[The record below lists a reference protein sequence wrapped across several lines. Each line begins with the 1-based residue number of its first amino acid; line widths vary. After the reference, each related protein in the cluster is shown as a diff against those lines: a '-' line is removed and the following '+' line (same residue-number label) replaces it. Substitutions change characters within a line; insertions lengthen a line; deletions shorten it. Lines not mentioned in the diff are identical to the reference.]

1 MRCPMSQPLT
11 KHWQTIYSTKD
22 PKEVSWFQAQ
32 ASTSLRLIQ
41 KAQLNLE
48 AEIIDVGGGAS
59 VLVDQL
65 LEQGFKHITVLD
77 LAEAALQKSQVRLGE
92 LANKVTWLIAN
103 IVEVEFADHQFDLWH
118 DRAVFHFLTEHNDQQ
133 RYLQKVTAALKSG
146 GYLVISTFA
155 EDGALKCSGLPVQ
168 RYSTQELI
176 HFFGQ
181 SAFDVVEEGKEVHIT
196 PAGNEQKFS
205 YLLLRKK

>member
-1 MRCPMSQPLT
+1 M
-11 KHWQTIYSTKD
+11 
-22 PKEVSWFQAQ
+22 
-32 ASTSLRLIQ
+32 RLIQ
-41 KAQLNLE
+41 KAQLNPE

-92 LANKVTWLIAN
+92 RANKVTWLIAN

-176 HFFGQ
+176 NFFGQ

>member
-1 MRCPMSQPLT
+1 MSQPLT
-11 KHWQTIYSTKD
+11 QHWQTIYSTKD

-41 KAQLNLE
+41 KAQLHPE

-103 IVEVEFADHQFDLWH
+103 IVEVEFADQQFDLWH

-181 SAFDVVEEGKEVHIT
+181 SAFDVVEEGEEVHIT

>member
-1 MRCPMSQPLT
+1 MIGQFFIFDR
-11 KHWQTIYSTKD
+11 
-22 PKEVSWFQAQ
+22 AQ
-32 ASTSLRLIQ
+32 RS
-41 KAQLNLE
+41 
-48 AEIIDVGGGAS
+48 
-59 VLVDQL
+59 
-65 LEQGFKHITVLD
+65 
-77 LAEAALQKSQVRLGE
+77 AAL
-92 LANKVTWLIAN
+92 
-103 IVEVEFADHQFDLWH
+103 FA
-118 DRAVFHFLTEHNDQQ
+118 
-133 RYLQKVTAALKSG
+133 KVTAALKSG

>member
-1 MRCPMSQPLT
+1 MSQPLT
-11 KHWQTIYSTKD
+11 QHWQTIYSTKD

-41 KAQLNLE
+41 KAQLNPE

-133 RYLQKVTAALKSG
+133 RYLQKVTASLKSG

-181 SAFDVVEEGKEVHIT
+181 SAFDVVEEGKGVHIT

>member
-1 MRCPMSQPLT
+1 MVPSSGFDLLA
-11 KHWQTIYSTKD
+11 ID
-22 PKEVSWFQAQ
+22 P
-32 ASTSLRLIQ
+32 
-41 KAQLNLE
+41 KAQLHPE

-133 RYLQKVTAALKSG
+133 RYLQK
-146 GYLVISTFA
+146 
-155 EDGALKCSGLPVQ
+155 
-168 RYSTQELI
+168 
-176 HFFGQ
+176 
-181 SAFDVVEEGKEVHIT
+181 
-196 PAGNEQKFS
+196 
-205 YLLLRKK
+205 

>member
-1 MRCPMSQPLT
+1 MSQPLT
-11 KHWQTIYSTKD
+11 QHWQTIYSTKD

-41 KAQLNLE
+41 KAQLNPE

-118 DRAVFHFLTEHNDQQ
+118 DRAVFHFLTEHNDQK

-181 SAFDVVEEGKEVHIT
+181 SAFDVVEEGKGVHIT

>member
-1 MRCPMSQPLT
+1 MSQPLT
-11 KHWQTIYSTKD
+11 QHWQTIYSTKD

-181 SAFDVVEEGKEVHIT
+181 SAFDVVEEGKGVHIT

>member
-1 MRCPMSQPLT
+1 MSQPLT
-11 KHWQTIYSTKD
+11 QHWQTIYSTKD

-41 KAQLNLE
+41 KAQLNPE

-65 LEQGFKHITVLD
+65 FEQGFKHITVLD

-133 RYLQKVTAALKSG
+133 RYLQ
-146 GYLVISTFA
+146 
-155 EDGALKCSGLPVQ
+155 
-168 RYSTQELI
+168 
-176 HFFGQ
+176 
-181 SAFDVVEEGKEVHIT
+181 
-196 PAGNEQKFS
+196 
-205 YLLLRKK
+205 